1 MDHPVPHGSVD
12 IGNLSYEFPCLHV
25 NIRISP
31 TTAMAGHSVEFGECT
46 LTPFAEEQ
54 MLRTIKTLALTGL
67 KRLLAE

>member
-1 MDHPVPHGSVD
+1 
-12 IGNLSYEFPCLHV
+12 
-25 NIRISP
+25 
-31 TTAMAGHSVEFGECT
+31 